1 LDKQMA
7 RFALVLGAL
16 SAAGP
21 LAIDMYLPALPS
33 IARDLH
39 ASQSHAEMSLMSFF
53 LGLTLGSPSMVPCP
67 TASAGAARS

>member
-1 LDKQMA
+1 MA

-21 LAIDMYLPALPS
+21 MAIDMYLPAQPM

-39 ASQSHAEMSLMSFF
+39 A
-53 LGLTLGSPSMVPCP
+53 T
-67 TASAGAARS
+67 